1 MPRTC
6 TVCRLP
12 DRDSVD
18 TALVDGKLALRDVA
32 KLHSVSL
39 SALQRHKTQHIP
51 KTLSRAVETT
61 ETTRGTSLLAQ
72 VRELQARAET
82 ILDKAEHG
90 GDLRTAITAMRE
102 LRSVLDL
109 LGRVAARSGNM
120 VEMGI
125 VEAYVAKVVDVLHEF
140 VPDDR
145 TEVAVAR
152 LIDILEH
159 EVRGI
164 SSARVSGPSS
174 ALE

>member
-18 TALVDGKLALRDVA
+18 TTLVDGKLALRDVA
-32 KLHSVSL
+32 KLHNVSL
-39 SALQRHKTQHIP
+39 SALQRHKSQHLP
-51 KTLSRAVETT
+51 KALSQAAETA
-61 ETTRGTSLLAQ
+61 ETTRGTSLLSQ
-72 VRELQARAET
+72 VRELQSRAEI

-109 LGRVAARSGNM
+109 FGRVATKSGNL
-120 VEMGI
+120 VEIGI
-125 VEAYVAKVVDVLHEF
+125 VEEYVAKVIDVLHEF
-140 VPDDR
+140 VPEDR
-145 TEVAVAR
+145 IDVAVAR

-159 EVRGI
+159 EVR
-164 SSARVSGPSS
+164 VSGTPRASKAPS
-174 ALE
+174 LIE